1 MKLTVWTRAYRPFL
15 MGGNV
20 HTPVATELEV
30 DDPVDLG
37 NGIQGHLLTSP
48 GGTTIVAEA
57 STGAFVG
64 PDIETVKKNI
74 ADANEEV
81 ITRQLDAA
89 KKLFETADHVTEEE
103 FWQLYD
109 KNKDDD

>member
-20 HTPVATELEV
+20 HAPISTELEV
-30 DDPVDLG
+30 DEPVDLG
-37 NGIQGHLLTSP
+37 NGVQGHLLTSP

-74 ADANEEV
+74 ADAEPEV
-81 ITRQLDAA
+81 LEQQLEAA
-89 KKLFETADHVTEEE
+89 RELFKTADPVTEEE
-103 FWQLYD
+103 FWRLYD
-109 KNKDDD
+109 KE